1 MNLRELVE
9 KDLEYQERMAKS
21 YKSELRGLPKG
32 ILYVKT
38 NGGRHE
44 YYRID
49 ELTRKRVYIKKDQSR
64 LVESLKKRKFFE
76 LTLKAIEGNVKV
88 ERAFLK
94 NYRLYDYAAITQK
107 IPLAYRFEIQNDVKV
122 NSMKHYDDET
132 LHDTTFGLKVRS
144 KSEAII
150 CELIRANNV
159 DFEYEKEVSLFRSGS
174 DRIIV
179 HPDFTFENK
188 VTGERFYWEHM
199 GMLGNEAYRRKNIE
213 KLLLYADNDIIMGAN
228 LFITADTISGKI
240 DIRAITRTLEI
251 IKALL

>member
-144 KSEAII
+144 K
-150 CELIRANNV
+150 
-159 DFEYEKEVSLFRSGS
+159 
-174 DRIIV
+174 
-179 HPDFTFENK
+179 
-188 VTGERFYWEHM
+188 
-199 GMLGNEAYRRKNIE
+199 NEAYRRKNIE